1 MDSAFLH
8 ADWHVPTHIRFGV
21 GRIEELPGVCRMLG
35 ITRPLLV
42 TDPGLAALP
51 MLRAIL
57 ARNEAAG
64 LPTAVFS
71 AIRPNPTD
79 ANVEDG
85 RAAYRRGGHD
95 GVIAVGGGSA
105 LDTGKTI
112 ALLAGTPEPI
122 WDVGPD
128 WARIPAARI
137 APVVAV
143 PTTAGTGSEVGRAA
157 VITRTATR
165 TKEIPFH
172 PGMMPKAVLADP
184 ELTVSLP
191 PHLTAGTGMDALAH
205 HLEAFCAPYYHP
217 MADGIAVEGMRRIK
231 DWLPV
236 AYRDGTHREARAH
249 MLAAALMGAV
259 AFQKGLGVIHALSHP
274 VGALYDTHHGL
285 TNAVFMPYALAFNR
299 PAIEERMIRLARYLD
314 LPQARFE
321 AVLDWTLALRETL
334 GVPHTLA
341 ELGVDDAHLDTL
353 VAQATADPT
362 AADNP
367 VPLDAPALRRLFVN
381 ALEGR
386 IS

>member
-1 MDSAFLH
+1 MDPSSLH
-8 ADWHVPTHIRFGV
+8 ADWHYPTSIRFGA
-21 GRIEELPGVCRMLG
+21 GRIRELPDVCRLLG

-51 MLRAIL
+51 MLQAIVAL
-57 ARNEAAG
+57 NEAAG

-85 RAAYRRGGHD
+85 RAVYRRGGHD
-95 GVIAVGGGSA
+95 GIIAVGGGSA

-184 ELTVSLP
+184 ELTLSLP

-285 TNAVFMPYALAFNR
+285 TNAVVMPYALAFNR

-386 IS
+386 LV

>member
-1 MDSAFLH
+1 MDPSSLH
-8 ADWHVPTHIRFGV
+8 ADWHYPTSIRFGA
-21 GRIEELPGVCRMLG
+21 GRIRELPDVCRLLG

-51 MLRAIL
+51 MLQAIVAL
-57 ARNEAAG
+57 NEAAG

-85 RAAYRRGGHD
+85 RAVYRRGGHD
-95 GVIAVGGGSA
+95 GIIAVGGGSA

-184 ELTVSLP
+184 ELTLSLP

-386 IS
+386 LV